1 MARIAKRNIA
11 DDGSRYDT
19 DDRTEYMARYYE
31 NRRDTLNNR
40 AKTRYRNN
48 REELATIA
56 RNKYK
61 PKYKRH
67 AIYR

>member
-1 MARIAKRNIA
+1 MGRRNKY

-31 NRRDTLNNR
+31 KRRDTLNNR
-40 AKTRYRNN
+40 AKARYRNN
-48 REELATIA
+48 REELAAKA